1 MFDLPTSVPTQCA
14 VCRGWSTQ
22 RLCADCLQRHAAPR
36 TRCGGCA
43 VPMPQLA
50 AGVARCGACITA
62 PQPFAHAV
70 AAVDYAFPWSGLVT
84 ALKFHAALDLADA
97 LASLLADAVRASG
110 TALPPLVLPLPL
122 GRERLTERGM
132 NQAWEL
138 ARRVAARLHLRAQP
152 HLLERRVET
161 PHLADLPRDERAKAI
176 RGAFALAPGASIKVH
191 GQAVALIDDVMTT
204 GATAAEATRTLLAG
218 GAASVQVW
226 VLARTA

>member
-1 MFDLPTSVPTQCA
+1 MFDLPMSVPTQCA
-14 VCRGWSTQ
+14 VCRGWSAQ
-22 RLCADCLQRHAAPR
+22 RLCADCLQRHAVQRPR
-36 TRCGGCA
+36 CHGCA
-43 VPMPQLA
+43 LPLLA
-50 AGVARCGACITA
+50 GLALCGACIAA
-62 PQPFAHAV
+62 PLPFARTV

-97 LASLLADAVRASG
+97 LARLLAEAVRSSG
-110 TALPPLVLPLPL
+110 AALPALVLPLPL
-122 GRERLTERGM
+122 GRERLAERGM

-138 ARRVAARLHLRAQP
+138 ARRVAVRLQLQARP

-176 RGAFALAPGASIKVH
+176 RGAFATAPGASTILH
-191 GQAVALIDDVMTT
+191 GKDVALIDDVMTT
-204 GATAAEATRTLLAG
+204 GATAAEAARALLAG